1 MARDDRTRVEDAPR
15 SATGREWEVF
25 VREAAGDPLK
35 HVGSVT
41 AANAETAH
49 EHASQLFDWAAR
61 DVWLCPAD
69 ETRRYTTHSL
79 GEDHEDGSKTTSRDA
94 EPADSEVTSQDVV
107 STDSGGES
115 A

>member
-1 MARDDRTRVEDAPR
+1 MGDDRTRVADEPR

-25 VREAAGDPLK
+25 VRADADGPLK

-41 AANAETAH
+41 AGDADDAHERAET
-49 EHASQLFDWAAR
+49 LFGWTAR

-69 ETRRYTTHSL
+69 ETARYTS
-79 GEDHEDGSKTTSRDA
+79 HELA
-94 EPADSEVTSQDVV
+94 
-107 STDSGGES
+107 GGES

>member
-1 MARDDRTRVEDAPR
+1 MPKDDRTRVGDAPR

-41 AANAETAH
+41 AAKADTAH
-49 EHASQLFDWAAR
+49 EHASQLFDWTAR
-61 DVWLCPAD
+61 DIWLCPAD
-69 ETRRYTTHSL
+69 ETCRYTTHSL
-79 GEDHEDGSKTTSRDA
+79 GEGYDNSETTG
-94 EPADSEVTSQDVV
+94 QD
-107 STDSGGES
+107 TTHADSGGGS

>member
-25 VREAAGDPLK
+25 VREDTDGPLK

-41 AANAETAH
+41 AATADAAH
-49 EHASQLFDWAAR
+49 EHASSLFDWAAR

-69 ETRRYTTHSL
+69 ETQRYTTHTL
-79 GEDHEDGSKTTSRDA
+79 GDAHGGTTEDDSTT
-94 EPADSEVTSQDVV
+94 E
-107 STDSGGES
+107 SGGES

>member
-1 MARDDRTRVEDAPR
+1 MGTFCTEALAGDMDPEDRTRVRDAPR

-25 VREAAGDPLK
+25 VREDADGALK

-41 AANAETAH
+41 AGDADAAH
-49 EHASQLFDWAAR
+49 DRASDLFGWTAR

-69 ETRRYTTHSL
+69 ETRRYTAHTL
-79 GEDHEDGSKTTSRDA
+79 GE
-94 EPADSEVTSQDVV
+94 PA
-107 STDSGGES
+107 GGES

>member
-1 MARDDRTRVEDAPR
+1 MTSDDRTRVTDAPR

-25 VREAAGDPLK
+25 VREGDDDPLK

-41 AANAETAH
+41 AATADAAH
-49 EHASQLFDWAAR
+49 EHASRLFEWAAR

-69 ETRRYTTHSL
+69 ETRRYTTHTL
-79 GEDHEDGSKTTSRDA
+79 GDEDASTSNEGA
-94 EPADSEVTSQDVV
+94 APGE
-107 STDSGGES
+107 GGES

>member
-1 MARDDRTRVEDAPR
+1 MDSEDRTRVRDAPR

-25 VREAAGDPLK
+25 VREESDGALQ

-41 AANAETAH
+41 AGDADTAH
-49 EHASQLFDWAAR
+49 DRASDLFGWTAR

-69 ETRRYTTHSL
+69 ETRRYTAHTL
-79 GEDHEDGSKTTSRDA
+79 GE
-94 EPADSEVTSQDVV
+94 PA
-107 STDSGGES
+107 GGES

>member
-1 MARDDRTRVEDAPR
+1 MAAFFVEVVAEDMDSVNRTRVRDAPR

-25 VREAAGDPLK
+25 VREDADGALQ

-41 AANAETAH
+41 AGDADAAH
-49 EHASQLFDWAAR
+49 DRARNLFGWTAR

-69 ETRRYTTHSL
+69 ETRRYTAHTL
-79 GEDHEDGSKTTSRDA
+79 GE
-94 EPADSEVTSQDVV
+94 PA
-107 STDSGGES
+107 GGES